1 MSKVQQMNAQ
11 QIQAILAAAQ
21 AQQVDLSSA
30 EAIKAFTESLS
41 AKPAVVAPVKEV
53 KPKTLKEGQ
62 IACVARVWSK
72 TGQKPGT
79 GLDSCGKAS
88 VDGCDYCAVHKKKAE
103 VTEIPAQKAED
114 GSWLGLYLGRID
126 QEIPYK
132 NPAGEITI
140 VWNNNPE
147 IMAKINADKANGAV
161 HCKFT
166 NEAHFKKVPSV
177 TRVRKAKA
185 TSEAAAPVAEAPV
198 AVKGKKGKKTSKKSA
213 KPSNIK
219 GATNAFMYFSNEK
232 RAEVKAKLLADFLAE
247 NPEADKKAITAATAV
262 GKVAQ
267 AIGQL
272 YKELSDEAKET
283 YKQLEV
289 ADKLRYN
296 AEMEAYK
303 AQEALGA
310 VVSEEAEEE
319 PAEEQEEAEDSQ
331 EETPAQEES
340 SIEATEIEINSVTY
354 LYDSNT
360 SQLYTLDCEPCGFL
374 RDGKIVQ
381 E

>member
-1 MSKVQQMNAQ
+1 MSKVQQMNTKQIQEILLAAQ
-11 QIQAILAAAQ
+11 Q
-21 AQQVDLSSA
+21 QQIDLSSA
-30 EAIKAFTESLS
+30 EAIKAFTEGLT
-41 AKPAVVAPVKEV
+41 AKPAAAPVKE
-53 KPKTLKEGQ
+53 KAEKEEL
-62 IACVARVWSK
+62 AHEVRCLARTWK
-72 TGQKPGT
+72 TGSGNDRCNKKRSSEHFCKSHQSDYEICATPCQKNENGEW
-79 GLDSCGKAS
+79 
-88 VDGCDYCAVHKKKAE
+88 V
-103 VTEIPAQKAED
+103 
-114 GSWLGLYLGRID
+114 GLYMGRID
-126 QEIPYK
+126 EEIPYK
-132 NPAGEITI
+132 NAAGKIAIHWVNNEIK
-140 VWNNNPE
+140 
-147 IMAKINADKANGAV
+147 AKIDADKAQGVAL
-161 HCKFT
+161 CEFT
-166 NEAHFKKVPSV
+166 KEGGFKKAPSV

-185 TSEAAAPVAEAPV
+185 EAPVAASEAPV

-283 YKQLEV
+283 YKALEV

-296 AEMEAYK
+296 SEMEAYK

-319 PAEEQEEAEDSQ
+319 PAEEQEEAEDNEEQ
-331 EETPAQEES
+331 EEQAPTQAQESTEC
-340 SIEATEIEINSVTY
+340 EEIEINGETY
-354 LYDSNT
+354 LYDSA
-360 SQLYTLDCEPCGFL
+360 SGDLYNSDCEIIGKL
-374 RDGKIVQ
+374 IDGKIVS
-381 E
+381 

>member
-11 QIQAILAAAQ
+11 QIAQILAAAQ
-21 AQQVDLSSA
+21 AQQIDLSSA
-30 EAIKAFTESLS
+30 EAIKAFTEGLT
-41 AKPAVVAPVKEV
+41 AKPVAAPVKEV

-185 TSEAAAPVAEAPV
+185 EAPVAASEAPV

-267 AIGQL
+267 AIGQM

-283 YKQLEV
+283 YKALEV

-310 VVSEEAEEE
+310 VVSEEAEAE
-319 PAEEQEEAEDSQ
+319 AEEEEAE
-331 EETPAQEES
+331 EEQAPTQAQESAEC
-340 SIEATEIEINSVTY
+340 EEIEINGETY
-354 LYDSNT
+354 LYDSA
-360 SQLYTLDCEPCGFL
+360 SGDLYNSDCEIIGKL

>member
-11 QIQAILAAAQ
+11 QIAQILAAAQ
-21 AQQVDLSSA
+21 AQQIDLSSA
-30 EAIKAFTESLS
+30 EAIKAFTEGLT
-41 AKPAVVAPVKEV
+41 AKPVAAPVKEV

-185 TSEAAAPVAEAPV
+185 EAPVAASEAPV

-267 AIGQL
+267 AIGQM

-283 YKQLEV
+283 YKALEV

-303 AQEALGA
+303 AQEALSA

-319 PAEEQEEAEDSQ
+319 PAEEQEEAEDNEEQ
-331 EETPAQEES
+331 EEQAPTQAQESTEC
-340 SIEATEIEINSVTY
+340 EEIEINGETY
-354 LYDSNT
+354 LYDSA
-360 SQLYTLDCEPCGFL
+360 SGDLYNSDCEIIGKL
-374 RDGKIVQ
+374 IDGKIVS
-381 E
+381 